1 MSRSDLRPIAR
12 LETIMKNGI
21 THTRFALRADF
32 GLQEVLAHDTA
43 ACAALAEAQEEN
55 RKLKQRVELLERLVR
70 STERIGGAGGA
81 G

>member
-1 MSRSDLRPIAR
+1 MKESDLRPIAH
-12 LETIMKNGI
+12 LETVVKNGI

-55 RKLKQRVELLERLVR
+55 RRLQRRLRMLEKLVQR
-70 STERIGGAGGA
+70 TGKPGGE
-81 G
+81 

>member
-1 MSRSDLRPIAR
+1 MKESDLRPIAH
-12 LETIMKNGI
+12 LETVVKNGI

-55 RKLKQRVELLERLVR
+55 RRLQRRMQMLEKLVQR
-70 STERIGGAGGA
+70 TGKPGGE
-81 G
+81 

>member
-1 MSRSDLRPIAR
+1 MSRSDLRPIAH
-12 LETIMKNGI
+12 LETVVKNGI

-43 ACAALAEAQEEN
+43 ACAALVEAEEEN
-55 RKLKQRVELLERLVR
+55 RKLRQRVELLERLVQR
-70 STERIGGAGGA
+70 TARIGGAGHA

>member
-55 RKLKQRVELLERLVR
+55 RKLRQRVEMLERIVR
-70 STERIGGAGGA
+70 STERIGGA
-81 G
+81 